1 MQKEGGAN
9 RKILKIWSISES
21 PLKSGI
27 PFKTISAMMH
37 PTDHI
42 SRAVEY
48 WRAPKRT
55 SGARYQSVTTYK
67 YSSVMR

>member
-1 MQKEGGAN
+1 MQKGVGTN

-27 PFKTISAMMH
+27 PFIAISATMH

-55 SGARYQSVTTYK
+55 SGARYQSVTTY
-67 YSSVMR
+67 R